1 LVLAAESGLRSRRVV
16 DELDRYTIIERIVPV
31 DDIGPQALWPS
42 PSTLRGE
49 EIVSESTASVA
60 TKA

>member
-1 LVLAAESGLRSRRVV
+1 LVLAVASGLRSWRVV

-42 PSTLRGE
+42 PSTLRGRR
-49 EIVSESTASVA
+49 S
-60 TKA
+60 

>member
-42 PSTLRGE
+42 RRLFEGRRS
-49 EIVSESTASVA
+49 
-60 TKA
+60 